1 MHSEE
6 KEFNFYQHSSKAVDV
21 TQGQGDVD
29 EHNAIAEDHSAD
41 VAVALS
47 VDLIFNAPLCTE
59 SNGQVGVA
67 EVLHKFDEPE
77 MEAKNPDVNV
87 GAAS

>member
-6 KEFNFYQHSSKAVDV
+6 KKLNFYQHSSKAVDV

-29 EHNAIAEDHSAD
+29 EHNTIAEDHSAD

-47 VDLIFNAPLCTE
+47 VDLIFNAPLCAE
-59 SNGQVGVA
+59 SDGQVGVA

-87 GAAS
+87 RAAS